1 MFKIAWDNASY
12 YKNLIKSEKAPNTF
26 VFYKDGW
33 MDYGYNL
40 TYRVCF
46 YNQALEETILGN
58 YRIYNQ
64 EIEEKP
70 VPKSISILIDQDLD
84 NNGFYSYD
92 DDYNIVSIK
101 DTYYSLAWDI
111 NFYQELYK
119 LGAEYYEKFLKIFR
133 DLTVQD
139 LPNDIKENKGVKHA
153 LLRNDG
159 ITKSVEII
167 ELNQQLKKID
177 ERLNVGN
184 YISFILE
191 ILEDDQLNDKK
202 KRVVSSIVKVCKYDF
217 NLLDK
222 LVSAY
227 IEKANEDKENHK
239 KPRKGYKFLKSLVYE
254 TDFEQLKSEL
264 ETIEKDELKEI
275 SASVEAIKK
284 KLKYNSND
292 KEFIHYTSLGT
303 LKFLLYKSDK
313 NKKDSVKTDNKEKDS
328 NKSDENKNYPR
339 LRLSNARQMNDPN
352 EGYTLF
358 NLIGIEKKDLPETD
372 YATSPFFF
380 ASMTQIKEDQKLD
393 DSLPMWKQYGDD
405 AKGINLTYHS
415 DYIKSLID
423 DGIEIYK
430 VCYNVEKDL
439 LKEEIDSIK
448 LAFNK
453 IKKYRSAKK
462 QQQYFSS
469 ALNLIDDIRY
479 LFKEADYSYEN
490 EYRIIKSYEGKE
502 EDIITSESSNSV
514 IPGLYTYIDKELKYS
529 KIKLGPKCDDIDFVA
544 PYIKHID
551 RKIEV
556 TRSEISYR

>member
-1 MFKIAWDNASY
+1 MINFAWDNVSY
-12 YKNLIKSEKAPNTF
+12 YKNFIKSEKAPNTF
-26 VFYKDGW
+26 VFYKNGW

-40 TYRVCF
+40 TYTVCF
-46 YNQALEETILGN
+46 YNQALEETLLGN
-58 YRIYNQ
+58 YRIYNP
-64 EIEEKP
+64 EIEDKS
-70 VPKSISILIDQDLD
+70 VKSISILIDQDLVND
-84 NNGFYSYD
+84 SFYSKDND
-92 DDYNIVSIK
+92 DNIESIK
-101 DTYYSLAWDI
+101 DTYYSLAWNI

-119 LGAEYYEKFLKIFR
+119 LGTEYYEKFLNTFR

-167 ELNQQLKKID
+167 ELNRQLKKID

-191 ILEDDQLNDKK
+191 RLEDGQLDEEKIESFSK
-202 KRVVSSIVKVCKYDF
+202 IIEVYDF
-217 NLLDK
+217 DYDSYFDSLSELVRVCIEKGHMTNSDKSYELLNLLLDK
-222 LVSAY
+222 T
-227 IEKANEDKENHK
+227 
-239 KPRKGYKFLKSLVYE
+239 G
-254 TDFEQLKSEL
+254 FEQLKSEL
-264 ETIEKDELKEI
+264 ETIDNKELKEI
-275 SASVEAIKK
+275 SASVEKIKEE
-284 KLKYNSND
+284 LRYTSND

-313 NKKDSVKTDNKEKDS
+313 NKKDANKTDNKEKDS

-415 DYIKSLID
+415 DYIKSLMD

-430 VCYNVEKDL
+430 VCYKVESDT
-439 LKEEIDSIK
+439 LKVEIDAIK
-448 LAFNK
+448 SAFER
-453 IKKYRSAKK
+453 IKEDKDKRK
-462 QQQYFSS
+462 YFSS

-479 LFKEADYSYEN
+479 LFKDADYSYEN

-502 EDIITSESSNSV
+502 GDIITSDSSNSV
-514 IPGLYTYIDKELKYS
+514 IPGLYVYINKQLKYS

>member
-12 YKNLIKSEKAPNTF
+12 YKNSVNSKKAQNTF

-33 MDYGYNL
+33 NDHGYNL
-40 TYRVCF
+40 TYTVCF
-46 YNQALEETILGN
+46 YNQDLEETCLGN
-58 YRIYNQ
+58 YRIYNP
-64 EIEEKP
+64 EIEEKS
-70 VPKSISILIDQDLD
+70 VPKSISILIEQDVD
-84 NNGFYSYD
+84 ENSFYNYD
-92 DDYNIVSIK
+92 DKDNIVSIK

-111 NFYQELYK
+111 NFYQYLYK
-119 LGAEYYEKFLKIFR
+119 LGAEYYEHFLMVFR
-133 DLTVQD
+133 DLTVID
-139 LPNDIKENKGVKHA
+139 LPDDIKENEGVKKA
-153 LLRNDG
+153 LLRNND
-159 ITKSVEII
+159 ITNSEEII
-167 ELNQQLKKID
+167 KLNRQLKEID
-177 ERLNVGN
+177 EKLNIGN
-184 YISFILE
+184 CVSVIVEELK
-191 ILEDDQLNDKK
+191 DDQLDDEKIESFSK
-202 KRVVSSIVKVCKYDF
+202 IIKVYDF
-217 NLLDK
+217 DYDSYFDSLSELVRVCIEKAHMPNSDKSYELIKLLLDK
-222 LVSAY
+222 
-227 IEKANEDKENHK
+227 
-239 KPRKGYKFLKSLVYE
+239 

-264 ETIEKDELKEI
+264 ETIENKELKEI
-275 SASVEAIKK
+275 SASVEKIKEE
-284 KLKYNSND
+284 LRYASND

-313 NKKDSVKTDNKEKDS
+313 NKKDSNKTDNKEKDS
-328 NKSDENKNYPR
+328 NKSDDNINYPR

-405 AKGINLTYHS
+405 ARGINLTYHP

-430 VCYNVEKDL
+430 VCYKVESDT
-439 LKEEIDSIK
+439 LKKEIDAIK
-448 LAFNK
+448 SAFDE
-453 IKKYRSAKK
+453 IKEAEDKRN
-462 QQQYFSS
+462 YFSS

-479 LFKEADYSYEN
+479 LFKDADYRYEN

-502 EDIITSESSNSV
+502 SEIFTSDSSNSV
-514 IPGLYTYIDKELKYS
+514 IPGLYVYIDTELKYS

>member
-1 MFKIAWDNASY
+1 MFKIAWDNASN
-12 YKNLIKSEKAPNTF
+12 YKNLEKSKKDQNTF
-26 VFYKDGW
+26 VFYKDRW
-33 MDYGYNL
+33 SDHGYNL
-40 TYRVCF
+40 TYSVCF
-46 YNQALEETILGN
+46 YNQDLEETFLGS
-58 YRIYNQ
+58 YRIYNP
-64 EIEEKP
+64 EIEDKSA
-70 VPKSISILIDQDLD
+70 PKSISILIDQDLD
-84 NNGFYSYD
+84 NDSFYSYD
-92 DDYNIVSIK
+92 NDNIVSIR

-119 LGAEYYEKFLKIFR
+119 LGTEYYEKFLNIFR

-139 LPNDIKENKGVKHA
+139 LSDDIKENEGVKKA
-153 LLRNDG
+153 LLRNDV
-159 ITKSVEII
+159 ITKSAEII
-167 ELNQQLKKID
+167 ELNQQFKEID
-177 ERLNVGN
+177 KNLNFGN
-184 YISFILE
+184 YISVILE
-191 ILEDDQLNDKK
+191 RLTDSQLDEEKKSYISKIIKECNYDLLDQL
-202 KRVVSSIVKVCKYDF
+202 VGF
-217 NLLDK
+217 
-222 LVSAY
+222 Y
-227 IEKANEDKENHK
+227 IENYDESQYI
-239 KPRKGYKFLKSLVYE
+239 GYEYLKSLVDE

-264 ETIEKDELKEI
+264 ETIENQELKEI
-275 SASVEAIKK
+275 SASVKEIKK
-284 KLKYNSND
+284 ELRYTSND

-313 NKKDSVKTDNKEKDS
+313 NKKDSNETDNKEKDS
-328 NKSDENKNYPR
+328 NKSDENINYPR

-415 DYIKSLID
+415 DYIKSLMD

-430 VCYNVEKDL
+430 VCYKVESDTLEK
-439 LKEEIDSIK
+439 EIDAIK
-448 LAFNK
+448 SAFDK
-453 IKKYRSAKK
+453 IKEDEDKRK
-462 QQQYFSS
+462 YFSS
-469 ALNLIDDIRY
+469 ALKLIDDIRY
-479 LFKEADYSYEN
+479 LFKDADYSYEN

-502 EDIITSESSNSV
+502 GDIITSDSSNSV
-514 IPGLYTYIDKELKYS
+514 IPGLYVYIDKELKYS

>member
-1 MFKIAWDNASY
+1 MLNIAWDNVLY
-12 YKNLIKSEKAPNTF
+12 YKNLGKSKKAPNTF
-26 VFYKDGW
+26 VFYKDEW
-33 MDYGYNL
+33 DDYGYNL
-40 TYRVCF
+40 TYTVCF
-46 YNQALEETILGN
+46 YNQALEETLLGN
-58 YRIYNQ
+58 YRIYNP
-64 EIEEKP
+64 EIEDKSL
-70 VPKSISILIDQDLD
+70 PKSISILIDQDLD
-84 NNGFYSYD
+84 NDSFYRKD
-92 DDYNIVSIK
+92 NDGNIESIK

-119 LGAEYYEKFLKIFR
+119 LGAEYYDKYLKVFR
-133 DLTVQD
+133 DLTVID
-139 LPNDIKENKGVKHA
+139 LPDDIKENEGVKHA

-159 ITKSVEII
+159 ITKSAEII
-167 ELNQQLKKID
+167 ELSQQLKKID
-177 ERLNVGN
+177 EGLNVGN

-191 ILEDDQLNDKK
+191 RLDDDQLTDEKIELFSK
-202 KRVVSSIVKVCKYDF
+202 IIKDYDF
-217 NLLDK
+217 DYDLSFDSLSKLVRARIEKDHKSNSDKSDELLKLLLDK
-222 LVSAY
+222 
-227 IEKANEDKENHK
+227 
-239 KPRKGYKFLKSLVYE
+239 

-264 ETIEKDELKEI
+264 ETIENKELKEI
-275 SASVEAIKK
+275 STSVEKIKK
-284 KLKYNSND
+284 ELRYTSND

-303 LKFLLYKSDK
+303 LKFLLYKSDG
-313 NKKDSVKTDNKEKDS
+313 NKKDSNKTDNKEKDS
-328 NKSDENKNYPR
+328 NKSDENINYPR

-380 ASMTQIKEDQKLD
+380 ASMTENGKNQKLN

-415 DYIKSLID
+415 DYIKSLMD

-430 VCYNVEKDL
+430 VCYKVKSKS
-439 LKEEIDSIK
+439 LKKEIKKIK
-448 LAFNK
+448 SAFNK

-462 QQQYFSS
+462 QQYFSS
-469 ALNLIDDIRY
+469 AMNLIDDIRY
-479 LFKEADYSYEN
+479 LFKEEDYSYEN

-502 EDIITSESSNSV
+502 SEIFTSDSSNSV
-514 IPGLYTYIDKELKYS
+514 IPGLYVYIDKELKYS